1 LIYRLASGERA
12 VFIGQPKSGKTN
24 LQAALASGVRSFV
37 VIDSKRH
44 PDEWSAWARGQGILV
59 TADPVEINRRGDD
72 GQLAN
77 PRLIIQVTS
86 RALGDRE
93 GWKRPGTN
101 GYVWTEI
108 LEGLQARGRRFST
121 LVVFD
126 EVIQSMPSG
135 AAHPLAWEL
144 FTQGR
149 AFGISCWAGSQIP
162 NRMET
167 LVIRLAEHCF
177 SFWMGNRKDQQILSD
192 ARGIDCAV
200 LSTLQTHHFAYHQNG
215 AREWT
220 ICSPAPLVLKGENVH
235 TAKAEAPTSEMSAVD
250 LQN

>member
-1 LIYRLASGERA
+1 LIYKLASGERA

-24 LQAALASGVRSFV
+24 LQAALASGVNSFV

-44 PDEWSAWARGQGILV
+44 PDEWIRWARSRSVLV
-59 TADPVEINRRGDD
+59 TSDPAEINRRDD
-72 GQLAN
+72 AGQLAN
-77 PRLIIQVTS
+77 PRLVIEVTS

-93 GWKRPGTN
+93 GWKRPGTD
-101 GYVWTEI
+101 GYTWTQI
-108 LEGLQARGRRFST
+108 LEALQARGRRFST

-126 EVIQSMPSG
+126 EVIQSMPAG

-177 SFWMGNRKDQQILSD
+177 SFWMGNRGDQDILAK
-192 ARGIDCAV
+192 ARGIDCSV
-200 LSTLQTHHFAYHQNG
+200 LSTLQPHHFAYHQNG

-220 ICSPAPLVLKGENVH
+220 ICTPAPLVLKHESGRKV
-235 TAKAEAPTSEMSAVD
+235 KSGSAPVGDREPVA
-250 LQN
+250 

>member
-1 LIYRLASGERA
+1 LKFTLAKGERA

-24 LQAALASGVRSFV
+24 LQAALASGVTSFV

-44 PDEWSAWARGQGILV
+44 PDEWAAWARAQAVLV
-59 TADPVEINRRGDD
+59 TSDPAEINRRGDN
-72 GQLAN
+72 GLAN

-101 GYVWTEI
+101 GHVWTQI
-108 LEGLQARGRRFST
+108 LEALQARGRRTST

-126 EVIQSMPSG
+126 EVIQSMPAG
-135 AAHPLAWEL
+135 ATHPLAWEL
-144 FTQGR
+144 YTQGR

-177 SFWMGNRKDQQILSD
+177 TFWMGNKKDQQLLAD
-192 ARGIDCAV
+192 ARGVDCAV

-215 AREWT
+215 MREWQ
-220 ICSPAPLVLKGENVH
+220 ICTPAPLVLKGENRRV
-235 TAKAEAPTSEMSAVD
+235 AKSEPEPAQD
-250 LQN
+250 QIPIA

>member
-1 LIYRLASGERA
+1 MNYKLAAGERV

-24 LQAALASGVRSFV
+24 LQAALASSVRSFAV
-37 VIDSKRH
+37 VDSKRH
-44 PDEWSAWARGQGILV
+44 PNEWVAWARAQGILV
-59 TADPVEINRRGDD
+59 TADPAEINRRGDD

-77 PRLIIQVTS
+77 PRLIIQVSS

-108 LEGLQARGRRFST
+108 LEALQARGRRFST
-121 LVVFD
+121 LVIFD

-135 AAHPLAWEL
+135 ATHPLAWEL
-144 FTQGR
+144 YTQGR

-177 SFWMGNRKDQQILSD
+177 TFWMGNKSDQDILAK

-215 AREWT
+215 MREWA
-220 ICSPAPLVLKGENVH
+220 ICSPAPLVLKPDLRRD
-235 TAKAEAPTSEMSAVD
+235 AKSEPQPAQD
-250 LQN
+250 QIPIA

>member
-1 LIYRLASGERA
+1 LIYKLAPGERV

-44 PDEWSAWARGQGILV
+44 PDEWAAWARKQNILV
-59 TADPVEINRRGDD
+59 TSDPAEINRRGDN

-77 PRLIIQVTS
+77 PRLVVQVTS
-86 RALGDRE
+86 RALRDRA
-93 GWKRPGTN
+93 GWKSPGSD
-101 GYVWTEI
+101 GYVWTQI
-108 LEGLQARGRRFST
+108 LEALQARGRRFST

-126 EVIQSMPSG
+126 EVLQTLPSG

-144 FTQGR
+144 YEQGR

-177 SFWMGNRKDQQILSD
+177 TFWMGNRKDQQILAD
-192 ARGIDCAV
+192 ARGVDCTV
-200 LSTLQTHHFAYHQNG
+200 LSTLHAHHFAYHQNG
-215 AREWT
+215 MREWT
-220 ICSPAPLVLKGENVH
+220 VCTPAPLVLKAEKH
-235 TAKAEAPTSEMSAVD
+235 RAAKSESLAPQDQIPIA
-250 LQN
+250 